1 MPFCGLPKDVRELV
15 RFASDAMNAHQRG
28 LSIPTVALH
37 YRFEPGQA
45 ESFLRKAIQEYGPEN
60 VRPHCTR
67 YIFSLFWPPTEQR
80 AAATDHAPAALP
92 LGRQLRQP
100 HHKSSYPPRND
111 PKKQSI

>member
-1 MPFCGLPKDVRELV
+1 MALPIYTISVTVSREMP

-45 ESFLRKAIQEYGPEN
+45 EAFLRRAIQEYGPEN

-67 YIFSLFWPPTEQR
+67 YIFSLFWPTTGVWLTR
-80 AAATDHAPAALP
+80 IRRL
-92 LGRQLRQP
+92 
-100 HHKSSYPPRND
+100 N
-111 PKKQSI
+111 